1 MVDHVTKEQI
11 QAARK
16 ADLYDFCLTHHPD
29 DFKKEGNSLRFKHN
43 KSISIKRGYSGY
55 TDFATEEKGNSI
67 KFLTEYLGYGFV
79 DAVNAL
85 TQNDMTASNTIPN
98 TKKKQTVLNPDPF
111 LLPSAV
117 SGSYTQLLA
126 YLTKT
131 RHIPAYVV
139 QKMID
144 HRILYQEKDHN
155 NAVFVNPERTMAEIH
170 GTLSGSSFKQS
181 MYKDSRDAFWWFKSG
196 STLQG
201 RPSKTY
207 ICESAIDAMSL
218 YAIHENKKANL
229 PVASQVLGLQTLYV
243 SLSGV
248 ANTQKIDRIIKNT
261 HGSIILAVDNDPA
274 GHALCEKY
282 KGIDRII
289 TDPPPD
295 PFKDWNEMLQSST

>member
-1 MVDHVTKEQI
+1 MLHNLLMIIGHPLPQLLLNRGDHMVDHVTKEQI

-117 SGSYTQLLA
+117 SGSYTQLFA

-181 MYKDSRDAFWWFKSG
+181 MYKDSRDAFWWFKG
-196 STLQG
+196 FVNTIEYRQG
-201 RPSKTY
+201 NR
-207 ICESAIDAMSL
+207 C
-218 YAIHENKKANL
+218 
-229 PVASQVLGLQTLYV
+229 
-243 SLSGV
+243 
-248 ANTQKIDRIIKNT
+248 
-261 HGSIILAVDNDPA
+261 
-274 GHALCEKY
+274 
-282 KGIDRII
+282 
-289 TDPPPD
+289 
-295 PFKDWNEMLQSST
+295 